1 MTSRGEDDRIDV
13 RAGVDTDLDGH
24 ADTLLVPGTA
34 ELVLAVDT
42 DRDGFADLVI
52 EVGPDAVAHSI
63 PLGGPAGWVPTD
75 PLADACFDESGGLY
89 PPNPW

>member
-1 MTSRGEDDRIDV
+1 MTALGEDDRIDV
-13 RAGVDTDLDGH
+13 RAGVDTDLDGD

-52 EVGPDAVAHSI
+52 EVGPDAVARSI
-63 PLGGPAGWVPTD
+63 PLGGPAGWTLTD
-75 PLADACFDESGGLY
+75 PGADACFDDSGGAH
-89 PPNPW
+89 PW